1 MIPIDEAIDRTLA
14 QYKNAER
21 SDLIPILQ
29 DIQDSIGYV
38 HRDAVKK
45 VSQKLN
51 LPASKIFGVLTFY
64 NQFRTEPPGK
74 YHILVCRGTACHV
87 KGSAKILK
95 TIQNTLKIE
104 PGQTTR
110 DGLFSL
116 EVVACIGACGLSPV
130 INISGEFYARVTP
143 DSVRDTLKTLK
154 SEAKKEGNK
163 DV

>member
-1 MIPIDEAIDRTLA
+1 MDPISETIDRVLSA
-14 QYKNAER
+14 YKTAER

-29 DIQDSIGYV
+29 DIQDTIGYV
-38 HRDAVKK
+38 HKNAVHKIGL
-45 VSQKLN
+45 KLDI
-51 LPASKIFGVLTFY
+51 PPSKIFGVLTFY

-74 YHILVCRGTACHV
+74 YHIMVCRGTACHV
-87 KGSAKILK
+87 KGSEKILK

-104 PGQTTR
+104 PGQTTS

-116 EVVACIGACGLSPV
+116 EVVACVGACGLSPV

-143 DSVRDTLKTLK
+143 ESVREILKTLK
-154 SEAKKEGNK
+154 SEAKEEAQR

>member
-1 MIPIDEAIDRTLA
+1 MIPIDEAIDRTLS

-45 VSQKLN
+45 VSYKLN
-51 LPASKIFGVLTFY
+51 IPPSKIFGVLTFY
-64 NQFRTEPPGK
+64 NQFRTQPPGK
-74 YHILVCRGTACHV
+74 YHIMVCRGTACHV
-87 KGSAKILK
+87 KGSEKILK
-95 TIQNTLKIE
+95 VIQNTLKIE

-110 DGLFSL
+110 DGLFSI

-143 DSVRDTLKTLK
+143 DSVRDILKTLK
-154 SEAKKEGNK
+154 SEAKEEGTS